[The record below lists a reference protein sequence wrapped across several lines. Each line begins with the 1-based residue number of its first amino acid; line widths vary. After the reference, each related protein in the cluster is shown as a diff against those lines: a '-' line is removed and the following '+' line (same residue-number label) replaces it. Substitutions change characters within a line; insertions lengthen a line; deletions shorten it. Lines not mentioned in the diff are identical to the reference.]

1 MGTYRRPAIIDE
13 AAGLKQANAEIS
25 KFNDDLKNLS
35 QNISEAS
42 QEEEDGKK
50 EEVNFKTLQAQN
62 NEILDLLEKNKVQE
76 NQNTAKNLTTDTK
89 PNAFLVPLGFDLKKQ
104 YNKYIEQGDKNKAQQ
119 MLKIPGTIKGAMTG
133 LNNMRTELNTS
144 LDVPRGGPKS
154 INTHAMDNT
163 LFKLTAN
170 TILDPDFKN
179 MEASLSEDGT
189 NIRFGLKDSPKINMN
204 NFVSTLLDPNSP
216 SLIQLNGDMKDVT
229 NNMIGG
235 GEGKQSVIE
244 KVFENKKIKPNEQG
258 KITFEEGNNVLGD
271 IANYPQEAILNNQQY
286 SSSIYPQAL
295 SQTLGV
301 YSSIKDLD
309 DVELD
314 PMQLKIKTLW
324 KDNPYGMTDPIN
336 DYNKNGTSIIG
347 NYTGA
352 QVSYDR
358 ANSPEVIWD
367 REITQAALNN
377 SYAQEHAYPMIDV
390 KISQQG
396 LKSTFERKVD
406 PETGEVTRTLID
418 QELPSDNLTEEITSI
433 YNPINPISE

>member
-1 MGTYRRPAIIDE
+1 MGTYRQPAIIDNS
-13 AAGLKQANAEIS
+13 AGLKQANAEIS
-25 KFNDDLKNLS
+25 KFNEDLKS
-35 QNISEAS
+35 FAQSDATA
-42 QEEEDGKK
+42 EEDNGVAK
-50 EEVNFKTLQAQN
+50 NFKTLQDQN

-76 NQNTAKNLTTDTK
+76 NQNVTANLK
-89 PNAFLVPLGFDLKKQ
+89 KPSEPNAFLQQLGMDAKEKYLKHIAEG
-104 YNKYIEQGDKNKAQQ
+104 NKFAANQ
-119 MLKIPGTIKGAMTG
+119 MLKLADGLKGTMTG
-133 LNNMRTELNTS
+133 LNNMKTELAAS

-154 INTHAMDNT
+154 INTHLIDNDI
-163 LFKLTAN
+163 FKLGSNLIT
-170 TILDPDFKN
+170 DPDFKN

-189 NIRFGLKDSPKINMN
+189 NITFGLKGSPKFDMN
-204 NFVSTLLDPNSP
+204 KFNSTLLSPDSP

-229 NNMIGG
+229 SNMIGG

-244 KVFENKKIKPNEQG
+244 KVFENKKIKPNEEG
-258 KITFEEGNNVLGD
+258 KITFEEGNNVLSD
-271 IANYPQEAILNNQQY
+271 IANYPQEAVLNNQQY

-396 LKSTFERKVD
+396 LKSTFEKTVD

-433 YNPINPISE
+433 YNPINPISK

>member
-1 MGTYRRPAIIDE
+1 MGTYRQPAIIDN

-25 KFNDDLKNLS
+25 KFNEDLKS
-35 QNISEAS
+35 FAQSDATA
-42 QEEEDGKK
+42 EEDGGVDK
-50 EEVNFKTLQAQN
+50 NFKTLQAQN
-62 NEILDLLEKNKVQE
+62 NEILDLLEKEKVQE
-76 NQNTAKNLTTDTK
+76 NQNITANLK
-89 PNAFLVPLGFDLKKQ
+89 KPSQPNAFLQQLGMDAKDKYLKHIAEG
-104 YNKYIEQGDKNKAQQ
+104 NKFAANQ
-119 MLKIPGTIKGAMTG
+119 MLKIADGLKGTMTG
-133 LNNMRTELNTS
+133 LNNIKTELAAS

-154 INTHAMDNT
+154 INTHLIDNDI
-163 LFKLTAN
+163 LKLGSSLIT
-170 TILDPDFKN
+170 DPDFKN

-189 NIRFGLKDSPKINMN
+189 NISFGLKGSPKFDMSKFN
-204 NFVSTLLDPNSP
+204 STLLSPNSP
-216 SLIQLNGDMKDVT
+216 PLVQLNGDMKDVT
-229 NNMIGG
+229 SNMIGG

-244 KVFENKKIKPNEQG
+244 KVFENKKIKPNEKG
-258 KITFEEGNNVLGD
+258 KITFEEGSDVLSD
-271 IANYPQEAILNNQQY
+271 IASYPQESILNNQQY

-314 PMQLKIKTLW
+314 PIQLKIKTLW
-324 KDNPYGMTDPIN
+324 KNNVYGMTDPIN

-396 LKSTFERKVD
+396 LKSTFEKTVD
-406 PETGEVTRTLID
+406 PETGEITRTLID
-418 QELPSDNLTEEITSI
+418 QELPSDNLTEETTSI

>member
-1 MGTYRRPAIIDE
+1 MGTYRQPAIIDN

-25 KFNDDLKNLS
+25 KFNEDLKS
-35 QNISEAS
+35 FAQSDATA
-42 QEEEDGKK
+42 EEDNGVAK
-50 EEVNFKTLQAQN
+50 NFKTLQDQN

-76 NQNTAKNLTTDTK
+76 NQNVTANLKTPSE
-89 PNAFLVPLGFDLKKQ
+89 PNAFLQQLGMDAKDKYLKHIAEG
-104 YNKYIEQGDKNKAQQ
+104 NKFAANQ
-119 MLKIPGTIKGAMTG
+119 MLKLADGLKGTMTG
-133 LNNMRTELNTS
+133 LNNIKTELAAS

-154 INTHAMDNT
+154 INTHLIDNDI
-163 LFKLTAN
+163 FKLGSSLIT
-170 TILDPDFKN
+170 DPDFKN
-179 MEASLSEDGT
+179 MEATLSEDGT
-189 NIRFGLKDSPKINMN
+189 NIRFGLKGSSKFDMN
-204 NFVSTLLDPNSP
+204 KFNSTLLDPNSP
-216 SLIQLNGDMKDVT
+216 SLVQLNGDMKDVT

-244 KVFENKKIKPNEQG
+244 KVFENKKIKPNEKG
-258 KITFEEGNNVLGD
+258 KITFEEGNNVLSD

-396 LKSTFERKVD
+396 LKSTFEKTVD

-418 QELPSDNLTEEITSI
+418 QELPSDNLTEEMTEFNTDEKLNI
-433 YNPINPISE
+433 IN

>member
-1 MGTYRRPAIIDE
+1 MGTYRQPAIIDNS
-13 AAGLKQANAEIS
+13 AGLKQANAEIS
-25 KFNDDLKNLS
+25 KFNEDLKS
-35 QNISEAS
+35 FAESDATA
-42 QEEEDGKK
+42 EEDNGLAK
-50 EEVNFKTLQAQN
+50 NFKTLQDQN

-76 NQNTAKNLTTDTK
+76 NQNTASNLK
-89 PNAFLVPLGFDLKKQ
+89 KPSQPNAFLQQLGMDAKDKYLKHIREG
-104 YNKYIEQGDKNKAQQ
+104 NKYTANK
-119 MLKIPGTIKGAMTG
+119 MLKLADGLKGTMTG
-133 LNNMRTELNTS
+133 LNNMKTELAAS

-154 INTHAMDNT
+154 INTHLIDNDI
-163 LFKLTAN
+163 FKLGSNLIT
-170 TILDPDFKN
+170 DPDFKN

-189 NIRFGLKDSPKINMN
+189 NISFGLKGSPKFDMN
-204 NFVSTLLDPNSP
+204 KFNSTLLSPNSP
-216 SLIQLNGDMKDVT
+216 SLIQLNGNMKDVT
-229 NNMIGG
+229 SNMIGG

-244 KVFENKKIKPNEQG
+244 KVFENKKIKPNEEG
-258 KITFEEGNNVLGD
+258 KITFEEGNNVLSD
-271 IANYPQEAILNNQQY
+271 IANYPQEAVLNNQQY

-314 PMQLKIKTLW
+314 PIQLKIKTLW

-418 QELPSDNLTEEITSI
+418 QELPSDNLTEEMTDFNTDEKLNI
-433 YNPINPISE
+433 IN

>member
-1 MGTYRRPAIIDE
+1 MGTYRQPAIIDNS
-13 AAGLKQANAEIS
+13 AGLKQANAEIS
-25 KFNDDLKNLS
+25 KFNEDLKS
-35 QNISEAS
+35 FAQSDATA
-42 QEEEDGKK
+42 EEDNGVAK
-50 EEVNFKTLQAQN
+50 NFKTLQDQN

-76 NQNTAKNLTTDTK
+76 NQNVTANLK
-89 PNAFLVPLGFDLKKQ
+89 KPSEPNAFLQQLGMDAKEKYLKHIAEG
-104 YNKYIEQGDKNKAQQ
+104 NKFAANQ
-119 MLKIPGTIKGAMTG
+119 MLKLADGLKGTMTG
-133 LNNMRTELNTS
+133 LNNMKTELAAS

-154 INTHAMDNT
+154 INTHLIDNDI
-163 LFKLTAN
+163 FKLGSNLIT
-170 TILDPDFKN
+170 DPDFKN

-189 NIRFGLKDSPKINMN
+189 NITFGLKGSPKFDMN
-204 NFVSTLLDPNSP
+204 KFNSTLLSPDSP

-229 NNMIGG
+229 SNMIGG

-244 KVFENKKIKPNEQG
+244 KVFENKKIKPNEEG
-258 KITFEEGNNVLGD
+258 KITFEEGNNVLSD
-271 IANYPQEAILNNQQY
+271 IANYPQEAVLNNQQY

-396 LKSTFERKVD
+396 LKSTFERTVD

-433 YNPINPISE
+433 YNPINPISK

>member
-1 MGTYRRPAIIDE
+1 MGTYRQPAIIDN

-25 KFNDDLKNLS
+25 KFNEDLKS
-35 QNISEAS
+35 FAQSDATA
-42 QEEEDGKK
+42 EEDNGVAK
-50 EEVNFKTLQAQN
+50 NFKTLQDQN

-76 NQNTAKNLTTDTK
+76 NQNVTANLK
-89 PNAFLVPLGFDLKKQ
+89 KPSEPNAFLQQLGMDAKEKYLKHIAEG
-104 YNKYIEQGDKNKAQQ
+104 NKFAANQ
-119 MLKIPGTIKGAMTG
+119 MLKLADGLKGTMTG
-133 LNNMRTELNTS
+133 LNNMKTELAAS

-154 INTHAMDNT
+154 INTHLIDNDI
-163 LFKLTAN
+163 FKLGSNLIT
-170 TILDPDFKN
+170 DPDFKN

-189 NIRFGLKDSPKINMN
+189 NISFGLKGSPKFDMN
-204 NFVSTLLDPNSP
+204 KFNSTLLSPDSP

-229 NNMIGG
+229 SNMIGG

-258 KITFEEGNNVLGD
+258 KITFEEGNNVLSD
-271 IANYPQEAILNNQQY
+271 IANYPQEAVLNNQQY

-324 KDNPYGMTDPIN
+324 KNNPYGMKDPIN

>member
-1 MGTYRRPAIIDE
+1 MGTYRQPAIIDN

-25 KFNDDLKNLS
+25 KFNEDLKS
-35 QNISEAS
+35 FAQSDATA
-42 QEEEDGKK
+42 EEDNGVAK
-50 EEVNFKTLQAQN
+50 NFKTLQDQN

-76 NQNTAKNLTTDTK
+76 NQNTASNLK
-89 PNAFLVPLGFDLKKQ
+89 KPSEPNAFLQQLGMDAKEKYLKHIAEG
-104 YNKYIEQGDKNKAQQ
+104 NKFAANQ
-119 MLKIPGTIKGAMTG
+119 MLKLADGLKGTMTG
-133 LNNMRTELNTS
+133 LNNMKTELAAS

-154 INTHAMDNT
+154 INTHLIDNDI
-163 LFKLTAN
+163 FKLGSNLIT
-170 TILDPDFKN
+170 DPDFKN

-189 NIRFGLKDSPKINMN
+189 NISFGLKGSPKFDMN
-204 NFVSTLLDPNSP
+204 KFNSTLLSPDSP

-229 NNMIGG
+229 SNMIGG

-258 KITFEEGNNVLGD
+258 KITFEEGNNVLSD
-271 IANYPQEAILNNQQY
+271 IANYPQEAVLNNQQY

-324 KDNPYGMTDPIN
+324 KNNPYGMKDPIN